1 MKKHTHTIKH
11 GLNTSVLF
19 LNHASI
25 LIKKGDGYLLTD
37 PWHQRPSFGSWL
49 PTFTQYI
56 HPTYIAALGKKLSIL
71 ISHGHDDHCD
81 DDLLSIFD
89 KDIEIIT
96 ADFNAPSVL
105 NRLKKLGFTNIKTA
119 NREGLKITNGFTIKS
134 YINPV
139 RSLDDAT
146 YTIDTDNGFVVHCN
160 DNWFEFDDDTFK
172 KINIDIC
179 KYSPKNV
186 AFFSQTNSA
195 SGYPLNYKNFTEEE
209 KVSILKLKVKGMVV
223 QGMKNALKLGLNSF
237 YSYAGLASIFIKD
250 KPEYLALGIIP
261 TGKYIRDYLLDDD
274 ESKRLS
280 SVMNIKD
287 FYPGDTLNLD
297 NGEITNAFI
306 SNVDYTD
313 TQLKDAT
320 LSYYEKY
327 GIKNQCGNYKE
338 YPVESFDQK
347 QFLYFLK
354 NLNEFAE
361 RKVKSDGIAFET
373 IIGKIFE
380 IKVEDI
386 NVVGY
391 VKFGEDAR
399 LEKSLKQ
406 PNKRMTVKSAI
417 FNEVLNGNILFENLY
432 TGYGA
437 EWERFPKNEY
447 NRDIVMF
454 IVMFSYIYKNRLSAL
469 YFSKKEPK
477 ST

>member
-1 MKKHTHTIKH
+1 MDKDTHTARYEP
-11 GLNTSVLF
+11 NTSVLF

-25 LIKKGDGYLLTD
+25 LLKKGDRYLLTD

-96 ADFNAPSVL
+96 ADFGAPSVL

-119 NREGLKITNGFTIKS
+119 NRAGLKISNGFTIKS
-134 YINPV
+134 YINPI

-160 DNWFEFDDDTFK
+160 DNWFEFDDDTFE
-172 KINIDIC
+172 KINIDIR

-209 KVSILKLKVKGMVV
+209 KLTILKLKVKGMVV
-223 QGMKNALKLGLNSF
+223 QGIKNAFKLGLNSF
-237 YSYAGLASIFIKD
+237 YSYAGFASIFVKD
-250 KPEYLALGIIP
+250 KPEYLELGLIP
-261 TGKYIRDYLLDDD
+261 TGKYIRDYLLDDE
-274 ESKRLS
+274 ESKKLS
-280 SVMNIKD
+280 SVINVKD

-306 SNVDYTD
+306 SNADYTD
-313 TQLKDAT
+313 TQLKNVT

-327 GIKNQCGNYKE
+327 GVKNQCDSYKE
-338 YPVESFDQK
+338 QSVESFDK
-347 QFLYFLK
+347 NQFLYFLK
-354 NLNEFAE
+354 NLNDFAE
-361 RKVKSDGIAFET
+361 RKIKSDGIAFET
-373 IIGKIFE
+373 ILGKIFE
-380 IKVEDI
+380 IEIEDI
-386 NVVGY
+386 DVVGY
-391 VKFGEDAR
+391 VAFGDDAR
-399 LEKSLKQ
+399 LEKSSKK
-406 PNKRMTVKSAI
+406 PNKRMTVKSAV
-417 FNEVLNGNILFENLY
+417 FNQVLNGNVLFENLY

-454 IVMFSYIYKNRLSAL
+454 IVMFSYVYKNRLSAL
-469 YFSKKEPK
+469 YSSK